1 MVEMYDLAG
10 KKCLLKASNNV
21 RTESL
26 KVNTNTLNT
35 GVYFA
40 KITTDEEQLQKCDR
54 YQVIVI

>member
-10 KKCLLKASNNV
+10 KKMSTQSFNNV

-40 KITTDEEQLQKCDR
+40 KITTDEGAASRK
-54 YQVIVI
+54 VIVTK